1 MRKTLCYLIAIFL
14 IIISIG
20 CAEKK
25 RGYIIYSP
33 GGFNTSAFDIE
44 NREKAMESI
53 VGKFETLL
61 PPKPIGLVLVCD
73 DPGFEILLNII
84 YDKLVNHGANVSI
97 VREEDIDKA
106 KKLDY
111 LLYLHPVVMG
121 ERHIYSFVIP
131 PPRPR
136 DDNAIVQTVWR
147 IMMEGWG
154 IRSLLGASA
163 EGRGSTVRLY
173 LRLDKAKTGKVEMIE
188 DKRPRSTVG
197 KEIKL

>member
-1 MRKTLCYLIAIFL
+1 MRKTLSYLIAIFL

-44 NREKAMESI
+44 NREKAIENI
-53 VGKFETLL
+53 VGKFEILL
-61 PPKPIGLVLVCD
+61 PPKPIGLVIVCD
-73 DPGFEILLNII
+73 DPDFEIFLNII

-106 KKLDY
+106 TSLDY

-121 ERHIYSFVIP
+121 ERHIYSFLIP

-136 DDNAIVQTVWR
+136 DDSPAAELVWR

-188 DKRPRSTVG
+188 DKRPKSTVG